1 VAAAITRECSLHV
14 RWSESD
20 PAGIAF
26 YPRFFEWFDVATDA
40 LFRGLGLPWTEL
52 FPGYGLV
59 GVPIVECGA
68 RFGSPVRYADAVR
81 IRSTVTEVRD
91 RTFRVEH
98 EVWVGDRRCATG
110 FEVRAWVLRPTAPDA
125 PLAAAPIP
133 PQVARLLRGE
143 P

>member
-1 VAAAITRECSLHV
+1 MVTHECSVHV

-20 PAGIAF
+20 PAGIVF
-26 YPRFFEWFDVATDA
+26 YPRFFEWFDVGTEA
-40 LFRGLGLPWTEL
+40 LFAALGLPWRDA
-52 FPGYGLV
+52 FAGYGIV

-68 RFGSPVRYADAVR
+68 RFQVPVRYADHVR

-98 EVWVGDRRCATG
+98 EAWVGERRCAAG
-110 FEVRAWVLRPTAPDA
+110 FEVRAWVPRAPSPEA

-133 PQVARLLRGE
+133 AEVARLLRGDL
-143 P
+143 